1 MVDSQAAVGTR
12 REQLKAE
19 RRRQLLD
26 AGARLIADRGF
37 LGVRLDDLGAAV
49 GISGPA
55 VYRHFA
61 SKEALLVE
69 LLVGVSQR
77 LLAGGRAVFAEHLT
91 DEGDAGDG
99 TELRD
104 GTEPQDG
111 AEPRDDA
118 VDRYHQGR
126 DDDGGRVDVAFR
138 GEDGGRVGI
147 AVRADGDRDGVDA
160 GGCTARVDAET
171 ALAALVDFHL
181 DFALGEPEL
190 IRIQDRDLDNVPA
203 SARRQV
209 RRTQRE
215 YVEIWVD
222 VLCRLLP
229 ALPEEQARV
238 RAHAV
243 FGLLNSTPHSATSAT
258 AARARPVLRD
268 MALSALA
275 VPPR

>member
-1 MVDSQAAVGTR
+1 MVETEPAVETEAAVGTR

-69 LLVGVSQR
+69 LLVGISRR
-77 LLAGGRAVFAEHLT
+77 LLAGGRAVF
-91 DEGDAGDG
+91 DEYLDSSD
-99 TELRD
+99 E
-104 GTEPQDG
+104 
-111 AEPRDDA
+111 AEP
-118 VDRYHQGR
+118 H
-126 DDDGGRVDVAFR
+126 DGGRVDGGRVDGGRGDVAFGGSPAGGAGR
-138 GEDGGRVGI
+138 GEDGGGRMDVAFRGDHGRDDGRDDGG
-147 AVRADGDRDGVDA
+147 ARAH
-160 GGCTARVDAET
+160 AET

-190 IRIQDRDLDNVPA
+190 IRIQDRDLDNLPA

-222 VLCRLLP
+222 VLRRLLP

-243 FGLLNSTPHSATSAT
+243 FGLLNSTPHSATTAT

-275 VPPR
+275 VAPR

>member
-1 MVDSQAAVGTR
+1 VVDSQAAVGTR